1 MMKAPRF
8 RTILLA
14 GALAAFS
21 SLARAEPPV
30 AGEDAGA
37 APAGWAELVRTLGD
51 LPARM
56 LARLTPE
63 QRADP
68 QIQQEVARFA
78 LAALAHSTLE
88 ALGQDGDHPVFMPAI
103 GPVLD
108 IGQPNSD
115 TVYRTA
121 RITSGGAYR
130 IRGRRGSVRMARI
143 AQVGPRVPG
152 KVDANGMPVL
162 GAARAVFDINALD
175 VDAQGNF
182 DVIASPTR
190 PAGYSG
196 AWWELQPDTNA
207 LMMRWVSSDWAKE
220 QDPTISIERLDHPA
234 PRPRP
239 SAASLEAKLR
249 AIPDAVTFSA
259 MMFLDHVAKLRE
271 QGYVNKLKVFD
282 VSQSGGL
289 TGQFYYEGAYDLRPD
304 EALILEARVPAKCAY
319 HSVILTNELYETT
332 DWYNNQASLNDAQS
346 QVDADGVLRVV
357 VSAKDPGVPN
367 WLDTSGYPVGVIQ
380 GRWTECDSQ
389 PVPTVRKVPVDQV
402 RRSLPRTTPQ
412 VTPKERE
419 RTLRERR
426 AALQQRPLW

>member
-1 MMKAPRF
+1 MKASRF
-8 RTILLA
+8 RAVLLA
-14 GALAAFS
+14 GALAAYS
-21 SLARAEPPV
+21 SPAHAQGPGTGDVSGPQ
-30 AGEDAGA
+30 
-37 APAGWAELVRTLGD
+37 PAGWAELVQALGD

-68 QIQQEVARFA
+68 QIQQEVVRFT
-78 LAALAHSTLE
+78 LAALAHSTLD

-103 GPVLD
+103 GQVLD

-121 RITSGGAYR
+121 KITPGGTYR
-130 IRGRRGSVRMARI
+130 IRGQRGSVRMARV

-162 GAARAVFDINALD
+162 GAARAVFDINALE
-175 VDAQGNF
+175 VDEHGNF
-182 DVIASPTR
+182 DVIASPVR
-190 PAGYSG
+190 PAGYTG

-220 QDPTISIERLDHPA
+220 KDPTISIERIDHPV

-239 SAASLEAKLR
+239 SAASLEARLR

-259 MMFLDHVAKLRE
+259 MMFLDHVALLRE
-271 QGYVNKLKVFD
+271 QGYVNKLKIFD

-289 TGQFYYEGAYDLRPD
+289 AGQFYYEGAYDLRAD
-304 EALILEARVPAKCAY
+304 EALILEARVPAKCTY

-346 QVDADGVLRVV
+346 LVDPDGVLRVV

-389 PVPTVRKVPVDQV
+389 PVPTVRKVQVDKV
-402 RRSLPRTTPQ
+402 RRWLPRSTPR
-412 VTPKERE
+412 VTPEERE
-419 RTLRERR
+419 RTIRERR
-426 AALQQRPLW
+426 STLQQRPLW

>member
-1 MMKAPRF
+1 MKASQF
-8 RTILLA
+8 RAVLLA
-14 GALAAFS
+14 GALAAYS
-21 SLARAEPPV
+21 SPAHAQG
-30 AGEDAGA
+30 AGTGDVSGPQ
-37 APAGWAELVRTLGD
+37 PAGWAELVQALGD

-68 QIQQEVARFA
+68 QIQQEVVRFT
-78 LAALAHSTLE
+78 LAALAHSTLD

-103 GPVLD
+103 GQVLD

-121 RITSGGAYR
+121 KITPGGAYR
-130 IRGRRGSVRMARI
+130 IRGQRGSVRMARV

-162 GAARAVFDINALD
+162 GAARAVFDINALE
-175 VDAQGNF
+175 VDEHGNF
-182 DVIASPTR
+182 DVIASPVR
-190 PAGYSG
+190 PAGYTG

-220 QDPTISIERLDHPA
+220 KDPTISIERIDHPV
-234 PRPRP
+234 PRSRP
-239 SAASLEAKLR
+239 SAASLEARLR

-259 MMFLDHVAKLRE
+259 MMFLDHVALLRE
-271 QGYVNKLKVFD
+271 QGYVNKLKIFD

-289 TGQFYYEGAYDLRPD
+289 AGQFYYEGAYDLRAD
-304 EALILEARVPAKCAY
+304 EALILEARVPAKCTY

-346 QVDADGVLRVV
+346 LVDPDGVLRVV

-389 PVPTVRKVPVDQV
+389 PVPTVRKVQVGEV
-402 RRSLPRTTPQ
+402 RRWLPRSTPR
-412 VTPKERE
+412 VTPEERE
-419 RTLRERR
+419 RTIRERR
-426 AALQQRPLW
+426 STLQQRPLW

>member
-1 MMKAPRF
+1 MKASRF
-8 RTILLA
+8 RAVLLA
-14 GALAAFS
+14 GALAAYS
-21 SLARAEPPV
+21 SPAHAQGPGTGDVSGPQ
-30 AGEDAGA
+30 
-37 APAGWAELVRTLGD
+37 PAGWTELVQALCD

-68 QIQQEVARFA
+68 QIQQEVVRFT
-78 LAALAHSTLE
+78 LAALAHSTLD

-103 GPVLD
+103 GQVLD

-121 RITSGGAYR
+121 KITPGGTYR
-130 IRGRRGSVRMARI
+130 IRGQRGSVRMARV

-162 GAARAVFDINALD
+162 GAARAVFDINALE
-175 VDAQGNF
+175 VDEHGNF
-182 DVIASPTR
+182 DVIASPVR
-190 PAGYSG
+190 PAGYTG

-207 LMMRWVSSDWAKE
+207 LMMRWVSSDWTKE
-220 QDPTISIERLDHPA
+220 KDPTISIERIDHPV

-239 SAASLEAKLR
+239 SAASLEARLR

-259 MMFLDHVAKLRE
+259 MMFLDHVALLRE
-271 QGYVNKLKVFD
+271 QGYVNKLKIFD

-289 TGQFYYEGAYDLRPD
+289 AGQFYYEGAYDLRAD
-304 EALILEARVPAKCAY
+304 EALILEARVPAKCTY

-346 QVDADGVLRVV
+346 LVDPDGVLRVV

-389 PVPTVRKVPVDQV
+389 PVPTVRKVQVGEV
-402 RRSLPRTTPQ
+402 RRWLPRSTPR
-412 VTPKERE
+412 VTPEERE
-419 RTLRERR
+419 RTIRERR
-426 AALQQRPLW
+426 STLQQRPLW